1 MPERVTLARHAHGP
15 DRAAWLARFGQPR
28 VRDIY
33 ALQVAELAEV
43 RLPGGSGQAREAFIA
58 DYQAREPGVWSYYPW
73 LDVALRTMEPEALFE
88 LRTNRNRNLVTRSEQ
103 LALRNAHVAIAG
115 LSVGSNVLAA
125 LVRHGIGRTFSL
137 ADHDTLATSNLNRM
151 PARLLDVG
159 APKGELAARAVWE
172 LDPFAACLVY
182 PQGLDDDTVDA
193 FVAGSD
199 VVFDEVDDFRL
210 KVQLRLMARAH
221 GKPLLMATNLG
232 DTVLIDV
239 ERWDRPQDGL
249 EPFNGLLDGVS
260 LPELTRTGLSSED
273 VSRFAAQV
281 IGVDNVPLRALAS
294 LPLINR
300 ELVGRPQVA
309 STAAAAAGL
318 AALAA
323 RSVLLDAPLRS
334 GRYRFSLTD
343 ACGLPDDRGT
353 AGERAAVLARL
364 RPAPEGPEGPESPG
378 QRPELHDPRT
388 LAGDAADVTLAR
400 LAAYATLAPSPHNTQ
415 PWQFRVEG
423 RSLTIGPDPA
433 RALPVADPRR
443 RALAISLGASAA
455 SVLVAAAAAGLGMTL
470 QIAPDGTVRLGL
482 AGPETDTAAD
492 PALARLFPALTSR
505 VTDKRSYP
513 PEPVEPPHLAC
524 PPGIAVR
531 YVADPRAREHLAGL
545 HRQAVGDLARTG
557 AFARELAGWLRA
569 DPADPRRDGMTVPLP
584 PDAAAALIKALGSSA
599 EPLKQLGERDAQ
611 ALAAGP
617 LIGLLTSTGETE
629 ETEDTWAAW
638 VRAGLAWQHLA
649 LVAHLSGLAV
659 APLTAVVENPAT
671 RQAAAAHVPAGQHLQ
686 MLFRL
691 GRSPGPLPPTARRD
705 PAWA

>member
-1 MPERVTLARHAHGP
+1 MPERVTLASHAHGP
-15 DRAAWLARFGQPR
+15 DLAAWLARFGPPR

-43 RLPGGSGQAREAFIA
+43 RLPGGPGQAREAFIA

-73 LDVALRTMEPEALFE
+73 LDVALRTLEPEALFE

-125 LVRHGIGRTFSL
+125 LVRHGIGRAFSL
-137 ADHDTLATSNLNRM
+137 ADHDTLATSNLNRT
-151 PARLLDVG
+151 PSRLLDVG
-159 APKGELAARAVWE
+159 VPKGQLAARAVWE

-182 PQGLDDDTVDA
+182 PQGLDDDTVGA

-239 ERWDRPQDGL
+239 ERWDRPQNGL

-260 LPELTRTGLSSED
+260 LPELTRAGLSPED

-323 RSVLLDAPLRS
+323 RSVLLDAPLPS
-334 GRYRFSLTD
+334 GRYRLSLTD

-364 RPAPEGPEGPESPG
+364 RPAPKGPEGPASSANPG

-388 LAGDAADVTLAR
+388 LAADAADVTLAR
-400 LAAYATLAPSPHNTQ
+400 LAAYGTLAPSPHNTQ
-415 PWQFRVEG
+415 PWQFRVDG

-470 QIAPDGTVRLGL
+470 RIAPDGTVRLGL
-482 AGPETDTAAD
+482 AGTAAD
-492 PALARLFPALTSR
+492 PALARLFPALISR

-531 YVADPRAREHLAGL
+531 YVAAPRAREHLAGL
-545 HRQAVGDLARTG
+545 HRQAVGDLTRTS

-569 DPADPRRDGMTVPLP
+569 DPADPRRDGMTMPLP

-599 EPLKQLGERDAQ
+599 EPLQQLGERDAQ

-617 LIGLLTSTGETE
+617 LIGLLTST
-629 ETEDTWAAW
+629 EDTEPAW

-649 LVAHLSGLAV
+649 LVAHSEGLAV

-671 RQAAAAHVPAGQHLQ
+671 RQAACAHVPAGQHLQ